1 MTLTAVLTKGFGELT
16 FARGVRRHNQSLCAR
31 AFRYSLGRSDAALSA
46 RLAHRRSRPSG
57 QDCPSTTWD
66 HAISA
71 TFAARLR
78 SDNICST
85 CCPDNTGASSL
96 TGRLLTA
103 PFGPRFAPRL
113 WLPQP
118 TTFFWGLKRPPTL
131 CASSRCLDRPL
142 QHLLPRDNFSSS
154 ATSVAARAIAG
165 LCKYHNNRQI
175 AGHMMQSAHR
185 WPCIGMSLRSDNS
198 VLAAVGFWPLEGF
211 SPRLRSCHRSY
222 WRWEKTRLLG
232 FGAWTWI
239 MSTCV
244 REFWAGRV
252 LSR

>member
-1 MTLTAVLTKGFGELT
+1 MFIWLCRRSADSIKAETRHRPANLGAEMVRLAKPWVFHRPIDSTCSWAPIVALIAASTKGFGEFT
-16 FARGVRRHNQSLCAR
+16 FARGACRYNQSHYAR
-31 AFRYSLGRSDAALSA
+31 AFRHSLGRSDVALSA
-46 RLAHRRSRPSG
+46 RLADRRSRPPG

-66 HAISA
+66 YAILAS
-71 TFAARLR
+71 FAARLR

-103 PFGPRFAPRL
+103 TFGPRYAPRL

-118 TTFFWGLKRPPTL
+118 TTFFWGLKRPRTL

-165 LCKYHNNRQI
+165 LCKYYNNR
-175 AGHMMQSAHR
+175 
-185 WPCIGMSLRSDNS
+185 
-198 VLAAVGFWPLEGF
+198 
-211 SPRLRSCHRSY
+211 
-222 WRWEKTRLLG
+222 
-232 FGAWTWI
+232 
-239 MSTCV
+239 
-244 REFWAGRV
+244 
-252 LSR
+252 